1 MNINIY
7 LKDRSIFE
15 ISPRDIRSIVVK
27 RDILDIKCK
36 KKNFKFENHNLDY
49 FSIDQGGSFN
59 RGDFCSPQNSFSNNL
74 VSILINILKNLE

>member
-36 KKNFKFENHNLDY
+36 KKKF
-49 FSIDQGGSFN
+49 
-59 RGDFCSPQNSFSNNL
+59 
-74 VSILINILKNLE
+74 